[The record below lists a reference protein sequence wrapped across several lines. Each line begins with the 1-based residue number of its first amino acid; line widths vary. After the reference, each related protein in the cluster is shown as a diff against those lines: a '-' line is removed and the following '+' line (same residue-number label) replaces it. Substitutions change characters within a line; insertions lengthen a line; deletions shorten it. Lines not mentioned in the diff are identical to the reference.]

1 MLIDTMKTLAK
12 QENAM
17 EAWVVTNRS
26 NLAAVKL
33 YESTGAIADTIGD
46 EVVYVYGSA
55 HWSN

>member
-1 MLIDTMKTLAK
+1 
-12 QENAM
+12 M

-33 YESTGAIADTIGD
+33 YESTGAIADTIAD